1 MDLESLGR
9 RLAGEPYH
17 CTVCLCFDM
26 SLFASKDKM
35 VEVNKS
41 LKRRSSRLSRL
52 VLHLRGATSGSG
64 LMKLRYYPLFAD

>member
-17 CTVCLCFDM
+17 CTVCLCFDV

-52 VLHLRGATSGSG
+52 VLHLRGATFGSG
-64 LMKLRYYPLFAD
+64 LMKLRYCPLFAD